1 MASSPLHDALEQLDF
16 ARRYT
21 LERLDTVPI
30 EEWFVI
36 PPGSGSHIAWQVGH
50 IAAAEY
56 RLCLER
62 LRGRTEADELLIP
75 FDFLQQ
81 FGRTTVAQ
89 PPGTFSA
96 QDIRQIFDAVHER
109 ILRELSAYPEAD
121 LALPPLVPHPLCT
134 TRLACLRYAPL
145 HEMLHC
151 GQIGL
156 LRRMLGH
163 PPLW

>member
-1 MASSPLHDALEQLDF
+1 MSSRLSDALEQLDF
-16 ARRYT
+16 VRRYT
-21 LERLDTVPI
+21 VERLDTLPQQ
-30 EEWFVI
+30 EWFVI

-50 IAAAEY
+50 IAVAEY

-81 FGRTTVAQ
+81 FGRTSTAQ
-89 PPGTFSA
+89 PPGRYSA
-96 QDIRQIFDAVHER
+96 AEIHEIFQAVHDR
-109 ILRELSAYPEAD
+109 VLRELPAYADAD
-121 LALPPLVPHPLCT
+121 LDLPPITPHPLCT

-163 PPLW
+163 SPLW

>member
-1 MASSPLHDALEQLDF
+1 MVTPVADALEQLDF
-16 ARRYT
+16 VRRYT
-21 LERLDTVPI
+21 LERLNTVPL
-30 EEWFVI
+30 EEWFVV
-36 PPGSGSHIAWQVGH
+36 PAGSGSHIAWQVGH

-81 FGRTTVAQ
+81 FSRTSTAQ
-89 PPGTFSA
+89 PPGSYSA
-96 QDIRQIFDAVHER
+96 SDIRQIFDAVHER
-109 ILRELSAYPEAD
+109 IMRELPAYPLDA
-121 LALPPLVPHPLCT
+121 LQLPPLTPHPLCT

-163 PPLW
+163 APLW